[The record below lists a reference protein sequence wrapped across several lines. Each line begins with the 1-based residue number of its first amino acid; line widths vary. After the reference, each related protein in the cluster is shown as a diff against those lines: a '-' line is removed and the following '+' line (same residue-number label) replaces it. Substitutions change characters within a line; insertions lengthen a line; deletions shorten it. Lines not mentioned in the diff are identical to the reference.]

1 MWPCAWRRHCRA
13 RAVVAHGVFQRRRL
27 LPHAHTMRL
36 ARATRTRAF
45 IQSPLSGSLGAG
57 SRDEAQGRPRAGL
70 RDLAFR
76 GMGGGPPLPRVGG
89 RKEAWEAGSGGA
101 PFPRPPEVRRKRG
114 SAPFGSESLSPNSA
128 LVTRW
133 GVALLFSDLTGSA
146 ASKGASLSYVFC
158 SLAISISI
166 TGVGARRLLCLYP
179 KLVSQAGARCPEHL
193 AQALGA
199 PSPMGC
205 ATCPAERQ
213 CSLLRGAVRPRAQGG
228 LCLPSPLL
236 LYVLGAT
243 SDFTCHFDFK

>member
-13 RAVVAHGVFQRRRL
+13 RAVVAHGAFQRRRL

-36 ARATRTRAF
+36 ACATRTRAF

-89 RKEAWEAGSGGA
+89 RKEAWEAGSGGGA

-114 SAPFGSESLSPNSA
+114 SAPLGSESLSPSSA

-133 GVALLFSDLTGSA
+133 GVALLFSRLNGER
-146 ASKGASLSYVFC
+146 
-158 SLAISISI
+158 
-166 TGVGARRLLCLYP
+166 GVQGGFSFLCLLFP
-179 KLVSQAGARCPEHL
+179 GR
-193 AQALGA
+193 
-199 PSPMGC
+199 
-205 ATCPAERQ
+205 
-213 CSLLRGAVRPRAQGG
+213 
-228 LCLPSPLL
+228 
-236 LYVLGAT
+236 
-243 SDFTCHFDFK
+243 FDFHHRGGCQASALPLPEVSFSGRSTVP